1 MNESLSFQKSEML
14 RNLELLGEFKDGKC
28 RRREKIYFLKTSKT
42 GSSTFANILVR
53 FGFKRPGMNYL
64 FGESSDGAMFLNGY
78 YMPFNEESC
87 FMGRDIPN
95 RPKFDISYVHM
106 RYIIY
111 LIFITLYISW
121 REIFF
126 QSSCISRYNKT
137 AIDNVMHPET
147 FKISILRNPYDNFIS
162 AWRKEFI

>member
-1 MNESLSFQKSEML
+1 MNESLSFQKFETL
-14 RNLELLGEFKDGKC
+14 RNLEHLGEFKDGNC
-28 RRREKIYFLKTSKT
+28 LRREKIYFLKTSKT

-53 FGFKRPGMNYL
+53 FGFKRPGTNYL
-64 FGESSDGAMFLNGY
+64 FGESSDGAMFLNGF

-87 FMGRDIPN
+87 FMGRDIAD

-106 RYIIY
+106 RYIPNCSKIMVRN
-111 LIFITLYISW
+111 L
-121 REIFF
+121 F
-126 QSSCISRYNKT
+126 QSFYFSRYNKT

-147 FKISILRNPYDNFIS
+147 FKISILRHPYDNFIS